1 MHPEH
6 IEHVERQR
14 DLRLRRRLLQVL
26 HAARVRPEYGW
37 VSGRFLSD
45 LIDGVAPGGQRFEGD
60 DHVQALLRDLVAAGH
75 VEERDDRWKAYQPA
89 GLDFSS
95 YRITHQG
102 TALIEQQLDP
112 DPLVEDDRVRTP
124 RARRA
129 GPEAGTR

>member
-1 MHPEH
+1 MHLDH
-6 IEHVERQR
+6 ANQKR

-37 VSGRFLSD
+37 VGGRFLYD
-45 LIDGVAPGGQRFEGD
+45 LVDGALPGGQRFVDD

-75 VEERDDRWKAYQPA
+75 VEERDDRWKTYQPA

-124 RARRA
+124 RTRRA
-129 GPEAGTR
+129 GPEAGTP